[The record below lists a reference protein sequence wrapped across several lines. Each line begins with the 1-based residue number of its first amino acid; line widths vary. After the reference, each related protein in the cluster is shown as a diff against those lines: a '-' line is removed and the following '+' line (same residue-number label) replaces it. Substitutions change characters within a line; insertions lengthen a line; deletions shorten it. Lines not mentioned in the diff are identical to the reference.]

1 MTSYFATLL
10 SNLLIQTNRSAC
22 YNCLSQSVDSLLIS
36 VSSLFLCDQEGEP
49 RRHVSMT
56 AFFSVLNKRRGL
68 VVYGAI
74 LIMALFSISSLLSYF
89 EDEKKSIAK
98 GENHVKSDHIE
109 CFMYNQGILRG
120 KVHASMRSKVYEVT
134 VRKLS
139 CMFMFIFCES
149 VGNH

>member
-1 MTSYFATLL
+1 MTSRFLDSIFLSSKQTLRCRCVWRHINHDLIFNLFFA
-10 SNLLIQTNRSAC
+10 I
-22 YNCLSQSVDSLLIS
+22 
-36 VSSLFLCDQEGEP
+36 
-49 RRHVSMT
+49 
-56 AFFSVLNKRRGL
+56 
-68 VVYGAI
+68 
-74 LIMALFSISSLLSYF
+74 F

>member
-1 MTSYFATLL
+1 MIFFYRTQVNRHENDHNKKNKILKNYYMYKISLTLL
-10 SNLLIQTNRSAC
+10 YNRVAK
-22 YNCLSQSVDSLLIS
+22 
-36 VSSLFLCDQEGEP
+36 P
-49 RRHVSMT
+49 WRHVSMT
-56 AFFSVLNKRRGL
+56 AFFSVLNKRWGV
-68 VVYGAI
+68 VVYGTI
-74 LIMALFSISSLLSYF
+74 LIMTLFSISSLLSYF

>member
-1 MTSYFATLL
+1 M
-10 SNLLIQTNRSAC
+10 
-22 YNCLSQSVDSLLIS
+22 
-36 VSSLFLCDQEGEP
+36 
-49 RRHVSMT
+49 
-56 AFFSVLNKRRGL
+56 
-68 VVYGAI
+68 YGAI
-74 LIMALFSISSLLSYF
+74 LIMTLFSISSLLSYF

-149 VGNH
+149 VGNHSINYKSYSIALISKL

>member
-1 MTSYFATLL
+1 MGILLPKYLFDQLDHQVWHQEYLTLQTKFLFFA
-10 SNLLIQTNRSAC
+10 
-22 YNCLSQSVDSLLIS
+22 
-36 VSSLFLCDQEGEP
+36 
-49 RRHVSMT
+49 
-56 AFFSVLNKRRGL
+56 
-68 VVYGAI
+68 
-74 LIMALFSISSLLSYF
+74 YF

>member
-1 MTSYFATLL
+1 M
-10 SNLLIQTNRSAC
+10 
-22 YNCLSQSVDSLLIS
+22 
-36 VSSLFLCDQEGEP
+36 
-49 RRHVSMT
+49 
-56 AFFSVLNKRRGL
+56 
-68 VVYGAI
+68 YGAI
-74 LIMALFSISSLLSYF
+74 LIMTLFSISSLLSYF

-120 KVHASMRSKVYEVT
+120 KVHASMRSKVYEDT

>member
-1 MTSYFATLL
+1 MVVFLNWGTFIGEYKILKSR
-10 SNLLIQTNRSAC
+10 NLDPYVSRNRVAK
-22 YNCLSQSVDSLLIS
+22 
-36 VSSLFLCDQEGEP
+36 P
-49 RRHVSMT
+49 WRHVSMT
-56 AFFSVLNKRRGL
+56 AFFSVLNKRWGL

>member
-1 MTSYFATLL
+1 
-10 SNLLIQTNRSAC
+10 
-22 YNCLSQSVDSLLIS
+22 
-36 VSSLFLCDQEGEP
+36 
-49 RRHVSMT
+49 MT
-56 AFFSVLNKRRGL
+56 AFFSVLNKRLGV

-74 LIMALFSISSLLSYF
+74 LIMTLFSISSLLSYF

-120 KVHASMRSKVYEVT
+120 KVHASMRSKVYEVA

-149 VGNH
+149 GGNH